1 MIYGGLRTIL
11 WKKDIMTLEQPHAF
25 VAVAEREHVTHAL
38 SIGLPPLLNAALFKP
53 NVQREIRRVFAE
65 NFVVYGARKVWR
77 RLRREASPLPAA
89 PWSG

>member
-1 MIYGGLRTIL
+1 MPLSL
-11 WKKDIMTLEQPHAF
+11 SLNVSMSPAP
-25 VAVAEREHVTHAL
+25 L
-38 SIGLPPLLNAALFKP
+38 SIGRPPLLNAALFKP